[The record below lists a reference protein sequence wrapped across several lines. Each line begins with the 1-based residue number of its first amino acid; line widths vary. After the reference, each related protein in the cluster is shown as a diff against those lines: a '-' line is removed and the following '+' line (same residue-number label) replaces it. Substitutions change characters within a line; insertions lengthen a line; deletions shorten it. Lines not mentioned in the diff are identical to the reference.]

1 MKIEY
6 DKDADALYVTLRKG
20 RYNISEEIS
29 DEVII
34 DLDKKCRIIGIE
46 ILGVSKRIE
55 SELLGQILR
64 AEKITLKDVLH

>member
-6 DKDADALYVTLRKG
+6 DKDADALYIVLRKG

-46 ILGVSKRIE
+46 ILSASKRIE
-55 SELLGQILR
+55 NELLGQILR

>member
-6 DKDADALYVTLRKG
+6 DKDADALYITLRKG
-20 RYNISEEIS
+20 QYNISEEIS

-64 AEKITLKDVLH
+64 AEKIALKDVLH